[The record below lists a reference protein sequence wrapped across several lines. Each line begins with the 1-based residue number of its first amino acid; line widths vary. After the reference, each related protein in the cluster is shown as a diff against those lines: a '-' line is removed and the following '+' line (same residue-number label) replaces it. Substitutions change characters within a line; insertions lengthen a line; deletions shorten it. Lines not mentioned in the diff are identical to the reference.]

1 MNESALCLLSRP
13 PRMSLPKE
21 GDFCLPFSLSRLSSK
36 VGEGVGGGRADADR
50 QTTGFGRIK
59 S

>member
-1 MNESALCLLSRP
+1 
-13 PRMSLPKE
+13 MSLPKE
-21 GDFCLPFSLSRLSSK
+21 EDFCLPFSLSLVSLQKWER
-36 VGEGVGGGRADADR
+36 EADADR